1 MKSLEKTVSLK
12 RNENKMFSSKIPNSA
27 TLLSDLDPV
36 N

>member
-1 MKSLEKTVSLK
+1 MKSLEKAVSLK
-12 RNENKMFSSKIPNSA
+12 HNENKMFSSKIPNSA